1 MKAIKLTSVLAAVLA
16 LTLFSTGCQ
25 RRPVGVT
32 DLKSKTTQVRPGEMG
47 DVTPIPNGE
56 GELSDGTGTPM
67 HPKPWMT
74 DPAQFSEDAEALK
87 AHIVHFDYDSSAIKT
102 SEQAN
107 VEAVA
112 SFLKSNGGN
121 GDIGLRVD
129 GHCDERGTEGYNDAL
144 GERRA
149 SALREALIGLGV
161 DPELVITQSWGERK
175 PASPG
180 QDEAAYA
187 ANRRGEFIVLR
198 KK

>member
-25 RRPVGVT
+25 KR
-32 DLKSKTTQVRPGEMG
+32 QMG
-47 DVTPIPNGE
+47 NTPINTQTTVSHPGTDS
-56 GELSDGTGTPM
+56 GVSPLTTGDGTPVSDGTGTPQTPEDWVKNPDA
-67 HPKPWMT
+67 HDA
-74 DPAQFSEDAEALK
+74 DPAALA
-87 AHIVHFDYDSSAIKT
+87 AHTVHFDYDSSAIKT

-107 VEAVA
+107 VEAA
-112 SFLKSNGGN
+112 ANYIKNDANLA
-121 GDIGLRVD
+121 LRIE

-149 SALREALIGLGV
+149 SALREAVIALGAEPNRV
-161 DPELVITQSWGERK
+161 VTQSWGERK
-175 PASPG
+175 PANPA